1 MFQVQPDFVNN
12 CDPSRAQGMHTGGIM
27 VGMGD
32 GSVRFVA
39 QSVTPATWAAATDPR
54 DGVPLGND
62 W

>member
-1 MFQVQPDFVNN
+1 MRTQTPHV
-12 CDPSRAQGMHTGGIM
+12 AGMM

-32 GSVRFVA
+32 GSVRAVSPGVSA
-39 QSVTPATWAAATDPR
+39 ATWAAACDPR